1 MLVACALSVVAA
13 LCSLA
18 RYTTVT
24 RAGGTLADLKRAT

>member
-13 LCSLA
+13 LCSFA

-24 RAGGTLADLKRAT
+24 RAGMTMAHLKQSS